1 MVGFL
6 YGAFL
11 ALLSLGA
18 ARGGHGTLI
27 PLLLSSLALSI
38 FYLAADSDPE
48 PRGPLYLM
56 LFGGPLLWATLSL
69 LVVLSGRGRRP
80 RLTQAPMLLHYAS
93 ALALVAMTVGWFDVP
108 AALMRA
114 QELVVIWATIYL
126 LGQVALWW
134 RMGPRHGL
142 RTNC

>member
-1 MVGFL
+1 FCTGHFSHFCHWVRRRRPRHAHCL
-6 YGAFL
+6 TAVVAGAEH
-11 ALLSLGA
+11 LLFGCRFGSRAEGA
-18 ARGGHGTLI
+18 
-27 PLLLSSLALSI
+27 
-38 FYLAADSDPE
+38 
-48 PRGPLYLM
+48 LYLM

-114 QELVVIWATIYL
+114 QELVVIWATI
-126 LGQVALWW
+126 
-134 RMGPRHGL
+134 
-142 RTNC
+142 

>member
-1 MVGFL
+1 
-6 YGAFL
+6 
-11 ALLSLGA
+11 
-18 ARGGHGTLI
+18 
-27 PLLLSSLALSI
+27 
-38 FYLAADSDPE
+38 
-48 PRGPLYLM
+48 M

-114 QELVVIWATIYL
+114 QELVL
-126 LGQVALWW
+126 S
-134 RMGPRHGL
+134 GPRSICLGRWRCGGEWVRVMDFERTANRRVRL
-142 RTNC
+142 RD